1 MEGYSTESE
10 QLEEIKQWW
19 NKNGRF
25 VVAGLVI
32 AALVVGGWRFRNYWE
47 VRQASQAAA
56 MYAAVQ
62 AAEQRNDSRAVA
74 GAARAVIKDY
84 PKTAYGAFS
93 GLALAKVELAGQHF
107 VRAEQSLRRVI
118 QHSPDAGIAAVARL
132 RLARIQIQ
140 AGKLKAALKTLRDNH
155 LQAFDRQVETI
166 RGEVLTRLGENP
178 AARQAFQKALALATP
193 GSSISTLLKMWLA
206 SLPAA
211 AGTSLAAS
219 SGATAAGTAKSSIK
233 ALSGG
238 R

>member
-1 MEGYSTESE
+1 MEGYSTEAE

-47 VRQASQAAA
+47 ARQASQAATL
-56 MYAAVQ
+56 YLAVQ
-62 AAEQRNDSRAVA
+62 AAEQRNDSRAVVK
-74 GAARAVIKDY
+74 AARAVIKDY

-93 GLALAKVELAGQHF
+93 GLALAKVELAGRHF
-107 VRAEQSLRRVI
+107 ARAEQSLRQVI
-118 QHSPDAGIAAVARL
+118 QRSPDAGIAAVARL

-140 AGKLKAALKTLRDNH
+140 AGQPREALKTLDGNH
-155 LQAFDRQVETI
+155 LQAFDRQVDTI
-166 RGEVLTRLGENP
+166 RGEGLMRLGEDQ
-178 AARQAFQKALALATP
+178 AARQAFKRALALATP
-193 GSSISTLLKMWLA
+193 GSSIFTLLKMRLA

-211 AGTSLAAS
+211 AV
-219 SGATAAGTAKSSIK
+219 TAPSAVTAGVTKKSSIK